1 MSNKVLCLYGAGGHG
16 RVIASQALMSGWK
29 EVVFADASL
38 PVGTVIVGA
47 RVRFHSIEEVE
58 ADAVII
64 SIGDNA
70 VRRQRQQEFAGHNHQ
85 LATLVVEPSRCFI
98 ANIGPG
104 TVVLAGAIVNDGARI
119 GAGVIVNS
127 GAIVEH
133 DAEVGAFSHVAPGAV
148 LGGGARLGEDCLLG
162 TNATILPRVS
172 VSDRVIIG
180 AGSVVTRD
188 IAEPGVYVGAPARL
202 ASPAGH

>member
-1 MSNKVLCLYGAGGHG
+1 VIATQALASGWTEIVYADAGVPIGTAIAGG
-16 RVIASQALMSGWK
+16 Q
-29 EVVFADASL
+29 
-38 PVGTVIVGA
+38 
-47 RVRFHSIEEVE
+47 VRFHSIEEIE

-70 VRRQRQQEFAGHNHQ
+70 VRRQRQQESAKLNHNI
-85 LATLVVEPSRCFI
+85 ATLVVEPGRCFSTR
-98 ANIGPG
+98 IGRG

-119 GAGVIVNS
+119 GDGVIVNS

-148 LGGGARLGEDCLLG
+148 LGGGARLGEDSLLG

-172 VSDRVIIG
+172 VSNRVIIG

-188 IAEPGVYVGAPARL
+188 ITEPGVYVGAPARL
-202 ASPAGH
+202 VSPVGH